1 MTRLFRQLA
10 TLALCAASAVVQ
22 ATTLERLTVEQ
33 MIEKSS
39 AIVRGRV
46 TGHAG
51 ELRNG
56 VIYTRY
62 SVQVEESWK
71 GSASGMV
78 EVFVP
83 GGVAN
88 GLRQT
93 IPGAPALET
102 GDECVVFLW
111 AGASGRN
118 QIIGLS
124 QGLFNVVRD
133 ADGSVQLERPGAKEM
148 MLDPQTGR
156 PVKDATIR
164 MPVGELKTRVV
175 TKVSSDSAEQGK

>member
-10 TLALCAASAVVQ
+10 TLALCAASAVLQ
-22 ATTLERLTVEQ
+22 ATTLERLSVEQ

-39 AIVRGRV
+39 AIVRARV
-46 TGHAG
+46 IGHEG

-56 VIYTRY
+56 LISTRY
-62 SVQVEESWK
+62 VVEVQESWK
-71 GSASGMV
+71 GSASGV
-78 EVFVP
+78 IEVFVP

-93 IPGAPALET
+93 IPGAPVLET

-111 AGASGRN
+111 AGGSGRK

-133 ADGSVQLERPGAKEM
+133 ADGQIQLERPGAKEM
-148 MLDPQTGR
+148 MLDPATGR
-156 PVKDATIR
+156 PVQDATVR
-164 MPVGELKTRVV
+164 MPLGELKTRVV
-175 TKVSSDSAEQGK
+175 TKVSESPEQGK